1 MSKIVALILLYAIS
15 FHVAAAN
22 DFFGHPQRLCS
33 ALVSEGLRTQG
44 WKPNK
49 SVPGAWSCTTTL
61 IPFGT
66 AGSNGMENN
75 IAFYVHGTN
84 PSQANDIRLKININ
98 NAKERTQAFSRL
110 NSAAVSLFKAMAKP
124 IPSELVNAISQ
135 QKPVSLNTSFGKV
148 ELILKPGHEI
158 DSLKVV
164 LTISSLPKK
173 QTRNNSL
180 ENLI

>member
-1 MSKIVALILLYAIS
+1 MSKIVVLVILYAIS
-15 FHVAAAN
+15 SHVAAAD
-22 DFFGHPQRLCS
+22 DFFGQPQRLCS
-33 ALVSEGLRTQG
+33 ALVSEGLRTEG

-49 SVPGAWSCTTTL
+49 AVPGEWSCTTTL

-84 PSQANDIRLKININ
+84 PSQANNIRLKININ

-124 IPSELVNAISQ
+124 IPPELVNAISQ
-135 QKPVSLNTSFGKV
+135 QKPIGINTSFGKIG
-148 ELILKPGHEI
+148 LTLKPDHQI
-158 DSLKVV
+158 DSFKVI
-164 LTISSLPKK
+164 LTITHSSLSKK
-173 QTRNNSL
+173 
-180 ENLI
+180 